1 MSDTLPPFEP
11 DDQDPPPAWRSERP
25 RSGLFATLSRLLLLA
40 IILLLVALPFTPY
53 AGKIKRAL
61 VDISEGKTTIREVIR
76 EVPREIVRVQE
87 KKVIVEVPAPPP
99 PLPDKFIARKDAD
112 VATFFNGMTINTKL
126 ETNQGT
132 FASLERLDPEAY
144 KVQFQVSIRVPKPN
158 QTMSELSRINPHL
171 AAALPGLEAMLG
183 TAKVSGFF
191 HKLYENKTSLVQR
204 DLTRLN
210 KILDRHNYYDCETI
224 LELKHPQT
232 SRKAML
238 IQSEMDVVC
247 DGSDGD
253 RAGSLDDYISL
264 SDYYQPF
271 TSYAWA
277 KQGKTPNPLLARW
290 ESKLSAAK
298 AEYAK
303 KGLSAERNRQL
314 KASIDY
320 LGLEIRDMKAR
331 SSLIA
336 DSDPF
341 VVISLVFR
349 GYANANAYTPQIG
362 DYAVVIHD
370 KKIFPAI
377 CGDYGPTMK
386 MGEAS
391 LFMAKAINEKATPYR
406 RPESDLKVTYL
417 IFPGTA
423 KKPFGPPN
431 LEEWRQQ
438 CITYLNDM
446 GGIGA
451 GFEVH
456 TWEDKFK
463 KPEVVKAPEVTAPA
477 APASPASTP
486 TPAPAAPTPTVA
498 PTAPTPVPAETPPAA
513 KGTSN

>member
-1 MSDTLPPFEP
+1 MSDTLPPDEP
-11 DDQDPPPAWRSERP
+11 DERDQPSTWRTEPQRT
-25 RSGLFATLSRLLLLA
+25 GLFAKLSRFILLM
-40 IILLLVALPFTPY
+40 IILGLVALPFTPY

-76 EVPREIVRVQE
+76 EVPKEIIRVQE

-99 PLPDKFIARKDAD
+99 PLPEKFVARKEAD
-112 VATFFNGMTINTKL
+112 VTTFFNGMTIQTKL
-126 ETNQGT
+126 ETNQGS

-144 KVQFQVSIRVPKPN
+144 KVQFQVSIRVPKAN
-158 QTMSELSRINPHL
+158 QTLGELSRVNPSL
-171 AAALPGLEAMLG
+171 PAALPGLEAMLG

-210 KILDRHNYYDCETI
+210 KILDRHNFYDCETI
-224 LELKHPQT
+224 LELKHSQS
-232 SRKAML
+232 SRKVML

-253 RAGSLDDYISL
+253 RAGNLDDYISL

-277 KQGKTPNPLLARW
+277 KRGKTPNPLLTRW

-303 KGLSAERNRQL
+303 KALSAERNRQL
-314 KASIDY
+314 KTSIDY

-349 GYANANAYTPQIG
+349 GYANANACTPQIG

-406 RPESDLKVTYL
+406 RPESELKVTYL

-463 KPEVVKAPEVTAPA
+463 KPEVVKAPEPTTPAVPA
-477 APASPASTP
+477 AVPA
-486 TPAPAAPTPTVA
+486 TPTVA
-498 PTAPTPVPAETPPAA
+498 PTAPTPVPATSPPAA